1 MVLYKVVLI
10 YNCIGLVYLMRKMD
24 FFYLITSSVATLLN
38 IHMLFKFNGFAKI
51 KKAKLFV
58 YLYVIIV
65 GIYLT
70 VRTLNGPETVDYFLF
85 TSYIIINNVLADYYI
100 KWLRA
105 DRIAEAT
112 KRIESY
118 KKRIK

>member
-1 MVLYKVVLI
+1 
-10 YNCIGLVYLMRKMD
+10 MD
-24 FFYLITSSVATLLN
+24 LFYLITSSVAILLN
-38 IHMLFKFNGFAKI
+38 IHMLFKFNGFVKSNKAKI
-51 KKAKLFV
+51 FV

-70 VRTLNGPETVDYFLF
+70 VRNLNGPETVDYFLF

-100 KWLRA
+100 KWRRSE
-105 DRIAEAT
+105 RIAEAT

-118 KKRIK
+118 KNRIK